1 MSFVDGPDVMFV
13 PGDRPERFEKAAER
27 ASAVIIDLEDAVA
40 HQNKAVA
47 REALLASAL
56 DPATTV
62 VRLNPRGEK
71 HFEDDLAALRRT
83 AYRFVMVPKTA
94 GAADVDLLDGTG
106 EPYLVAALIETA
118 AGVAAAEV
126 LAAQPHVVALMWG
139 AEDLTASMSGT
150 ASRRANGGY
159 RDVCVYA
166 RSRVLIAAK
175 AHGKAAIDSVFLDLA
190 DAEGL
195 KAEALDA
202 VASGFDLKAVLH
214 PDQAAAVRKAYRPS
228 PAELA
233 WAGRVLDAAAA
244 SGGTFALDG
253 TMVDEVVLK
262 RARLLVARAG

>member
-1 MSFVDGPDVMFV
+1 MSFPDGPDLLFV
-13 PGDRPERFEKAAER
+13 PGDRPERFEKAAAR

-40 HQNKAVA
+40 PGDKQAA
-47 REALLASAL
+47 REALLASSL

-62 VRLNPRGEK
+62 VRINPRGEE

-83 AYRFVMVPKTA
+83 AYRWVMVPKA
-94 GAADVDLLDGTG
+94 ASAADVALLDGNG

-126 LAAQPHVVALMWG
+126 LAAQPHVAALMWG
-139 AEDLTASMSGT
+139 AEDLIASMNGT
-150 ASRRANGGY
+150 GSRRADGAY

-175 AHGKAAIDSVFLDLA
+175 AHGKAAIDAVYLDLA

-195 KAEALDA
+195 AAESRDA

-214 PDQAAAVRKAYRPS
+214 PDQAAAVRAAYRPS
-228 PAELA
+228 AAELA
-233 WAGRVLDAAAA
+233 WAQRVLESAAA

-253 TMVDEVVLK
+253 VMVDEVVLK
-262 RARLLVARAG
+262 RARLLAARAG

>member
-83 AYRFVMVPKTA
+83 AYRYVMVPKA
-94 GAADVDLLDGTG
+94 ASAADVRLLDGDG

-118 AGVAAAEV
+118 AGVAAAEE
-126 LAAQPHVVALMWG
+126 LAAQDHVGALMWG
-139 AEDLTASMSGT
+139 AEDLIASMQGT
-150 ASRRANGGY
+150 GSRRADASY

-175 AHGKAAIDSVFLDLA
+175 AHGKAAIDAVYLDLA
-190 DAEGL
+190 DAAGL
-195 KAEALDA
+195 AAETQDA

-214 PDQAAAVRKAYRPS
+214 PDQAAAVREAYRPS
-228 PAELA
+228 VEELA
-233 WAGRVLDAAAA
+233 WAARVLEAATAQQG
-244 SGGTFALDG
+244 SFALDG
-253 TMVDEVVLK
+253 RMVDEVVLK
-262 RARLLVARAG
+262 NARLLAARGA